1 MQIPVNLIKELRER
15 TNAGV
20 VECRNVLLETGGDL
34 DKASEILRQRGLAK
48 AEKRVERVASHGLI
62 EAYVH
67 LNGRLGALIEVNC
80 ETDFVAHTDE
90 FKTLAHD
97 LVLQVA
103 ATAPQFVSPEEIPE
117 GANLD
122 PAEVCLLTQ
131 PYIKEQSKTVRE
143 IITETMSK
151 VGEKISVKRFCQ
163 FEVGG

>member
-1 MQIPVNLIKELRER
+1 MTLIKELRER

-20 VECRNVLLETGGDL
+20 MECRNVLLETGGDL

-48 AEKRVERVASHGLI
+48 AERKVERVASHGLI

-67 LNGRLGALIEVNC
+67 LNGRLGALVEVNC
-80 ETDFVAHTDE
+80 ETDFVAHTNE

-103 ATAPQFVSPEEIPE
+103 ATAPKFISPEEIPE
-117 GANLD
+117 GEKLD

-131 PYIKEQSKTVRE
+131 PFIKEQSRTVRE
-143 IITETMSK
+143 IIAETVSK
-151 VGEKISVKRFCQ
+151 VGEKISVKRFCR
-163 FEVGG
+163 FELGK

>member
-1 MQIPVNLIKELRER
+1 MTLIKELRER

-20 VECRNVLLETGGDL
+20 MECRNVLLETGGDL

-48 AEKRVERVASHGLI
+48 AERKVERVASHGLI

-67 LNGRLGALIEVNC
+67 LNGRLGALVEVNC
-80 ETDFVAHTDE
+80 ETDFVAHTNE

-103 ATAPQFVSPEEIPE
+103 ATAPKFISPEEIPE
-117 GANLD
+117 GEKLD

-131 PYIKEQSKTVRE
+131 PFIKEPSRTVRE
-143 IITETMSK
+143 IIAETVSK
-151 VGEKISVKRFCQ
+151 VGEKISVKRFCR
-163 FEVGG
+163 FELGK

>member
-1 MQIPVNLIKELRER
+1 MTLIKELRER

-20 VECRNVLLETGGDL
+20 MECRNVLLETGGDL

-48 AEKRVERVASHGLI
+48 AERKVERVASHGLI

-67 LNGRLGALIEVNC
+67 LNGRLGALVEVNC
-80 ETDFVAHTDE
+80 ETDFVAHTNE

-103 ATAPQFVSPEEIPE
+103 ATAPKFISPEEIPE
-117 GANLD
+117 GEKLD

-131 PYIKEQSKTVRE
+131 PFFKEPSRTVRE
-143 IITETMSK
+143 IIAETVSK
-151 VGEKISVKRFCQ
+151 VGEKISVKRFCR
-163 FEVGG
+163 FELGK